1 MCEQNYI
8 SYQISGHAFLPSS
21 GIEIIGVF
29 CSSFE
34 RFLQNLTLPTPAM
47 TVMRTDKRESQQLIR
62 SLLPK
67 TTLVQVSGSATR
79 SHQSKF
85 IAED

>member
-34 RFLQNLTLPTPAM
+34 RFLENLMLPTPAM
-47 TVMRTDKRESQQLIR
+47 TVMRTDKRVPAAHKEF
-62 SLLPK
+62 
-67 TTLVQVSGSATR
+67 T
-79 SHQSKF
+79 SKNQ
-85 IAED
+85 ISTGQWLSNQKPPI